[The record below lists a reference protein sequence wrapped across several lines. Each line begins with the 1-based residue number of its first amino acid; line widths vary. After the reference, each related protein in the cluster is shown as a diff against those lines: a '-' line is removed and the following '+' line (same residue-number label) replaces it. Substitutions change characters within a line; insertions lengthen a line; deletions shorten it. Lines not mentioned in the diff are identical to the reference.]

1 MKAQYQPVAQR
12 ELGNFAVESGA
23 IRFTDPCYD
32 DSTWCKGSMPAANG
46 TYNARIA
53 YFRDSYDERN
63 LLEHIDQLK
72 FYADFHAKYD
82 HAKYD
87 ESDYILAFES
97 KVREARD
104 HGKWGGF
111 QKIDKLFELIAE
123 EKDEEKR
130 KALQEMAE
138 WAVAWFE
145 PRYKTKEYHYWEK
158 DLWLLFELSSS
169 FSNQVEA
176 HFVGRSAWLT
186 LHHIAAVQD
195 DESLSK
201 EECEEKLAKLDKQL
215 EAARIELKEVMQQ
228 QIDKAQKVYD
238 DGKPH
243 RVLFLHIKH
252 ESVGEFTSP
261 ESDEWIENEAF
272 NVGVDSGQAGFFDDG
287 WYSNYA
293 ALEGTDKKKWDEI
306 YSALCDLSSDG
317 NSWRHKEGSPEK
329 HIGGVFAHGVNS
341 YTAHG
346 DGSAPLF
353 YRLNE
358 QGEVIEAMYHYEPA
372 YEEDEEESEEAAE

>member
-1 MKAQYQPVAQR
+1 MKAAYQPVAQR
-12 ELGNFAVESGA
+12 ELGNFVVESGA

-32 DSTWCKGSMPAANG
+32 DGTWCKGSMPALNG
-46 TYNARIA
+46 AYSARIA

-72 FYADFHAKYD
+72 FYADFQAKYGESD
-82 HAKYD
+82 HAF
-87 ESDYILAFES
+87 AFES
-97 KVREARD
+97 KVRDARD

-123 EKDEEKR
+123 EQDEEKR

-176 HFVGRSAWLT
+176 RFVGRSTWLT

-201 EECEEKLAKLDKQL
+201 EEREEKLAKLDQQL
-215 EAARIELKEVMQQ
+215 EAARIELKEAMQQ

-243 RVLFLHIKH
+243 RVLYLHIKH
-252 ESVGEFTSP
+252 ESVANFTEP

-287 WYSNYA
+287 WFSKYA
-293 ALEGTDKKKWDEI
+293 AFKETDEKKWDEI

-317 NSWRHKEGSPEK
+317 NSWRHNGERPEK
-329 HIGGVFAHGVNS
+329 QVGGVFGSGANS

-353 YRLNE
+353 YRTNE
-358 QGEVIEAMYHYEPA
+358 KGEVIEAMYHYEPV
-372 YEEDEEESEEAAE
+372 YEEE